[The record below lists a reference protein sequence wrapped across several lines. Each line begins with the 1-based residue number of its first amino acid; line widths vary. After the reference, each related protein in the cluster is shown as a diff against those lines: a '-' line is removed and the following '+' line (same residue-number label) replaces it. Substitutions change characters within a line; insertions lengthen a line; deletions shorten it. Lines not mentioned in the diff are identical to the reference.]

1 MSGQRA
7 AAVAGARRAGVAA
20 AYLLLS
26 ACSPPRLL
34 WSERRAAQAYHDAR
48 LRVAARRYADL
59 VHAAPRNALFW
70 ARLGNCE
77 ALLKDTQ
84 AAAKAYTRALA
95 LRPNLMMVPY
105 NLARVRL
112 HEAYA
117 ILSNI
122 GRRPKS
128 ETDLGARA
136 RALRHG
142 IAALLAARGL
152 GQSTK
157 SVTGRRSPPV
167 VSIIRRGKDP
177 S

>member
-1 MSGQRA
+1 
-7 AAVAGARRAGVAA
+7 
-20 AYLLLS
+20 
-26 ACSPPRLL
+26 LL

-95 LRPNLMMVPY
+95 LRPNLMMVRY

-112 HEAYA
+112 QEAYA

-122 GRRPKS
+122 GRRPKG

-136 RALRHG
+136 GFAAWGCGAACGPRARAEH
-142 IAALLAARGL
+142 
-152 GQSTK
+152 Q
-157 SVTGRRSPPV
+157 VRS
-167 VSIIRRGKDP
+167 GA
-177 S
+177 